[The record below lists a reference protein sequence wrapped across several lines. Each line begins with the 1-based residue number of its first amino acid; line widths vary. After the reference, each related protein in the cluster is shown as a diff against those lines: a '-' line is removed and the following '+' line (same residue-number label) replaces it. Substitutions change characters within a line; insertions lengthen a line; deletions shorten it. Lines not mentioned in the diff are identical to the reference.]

1 MRYFILALLLLLNDV
16 FILLYD
22 TGFLP
27 IPSIPI
33 VIAIIV
39 LLPTVQFRRK
49 LGKTNIYLIIWLIAI
64 WISMAL
70 NKPNY
75 NFLFHFI
82 LYTMFFLLFSNSEK
96 ITLTIKFFTK
106 LLSIYAVFYIV
117 LYLAAN
123 LGVTF
128 DFFTF
133 KYYESGRFIF
143 LFNEPLNAGFALLIA
158 LYYSLKTSNIIQII
172 LITIALLFV
181 QSFTFQLLG
190 FLLIIYSYKELIQK
204 NTIKYLTIVFFPF
217 LGYIFLDLYS
227 QRFQNIFS
235 LSEGSTRV
243 RIAQLLR
250 DIDIVKNNFFLG
262 VGHGNSSKMT
272 FEYLNEFSSS
282 LRNYELN
289 YSNTLFEIL
298 TGSGF
303 FGFLFALL
311 FFNRILFGNNIIK
324 LLLFL
329 LFLTNGFFLYPLLWF
344 FLIFLFQES
353 RLYQKK
359 NLYQKEKEQFI
370 GASTLCKE

>member
-22 TGFLP
+22 SGVLP
-27 IPSIPI
+27 IPSISI
-33 VIAIIV
+33 VIALIV
-39 LLPTVQFRRK
+39 LLPTVQFRKK
-49 LGKTNIYLIIWLIAI
+49 LGKTNSYLIIWMIVI
-64 WISMAL
+64 WVSMLL

-75 NFLFHFI
+75 NFLFHFLI
-82 LYTMFFLLFSNSEK
+82 YVMFFLLFSNSEK

-106 LLSIYAVFYIV
+106 LLSIYAVVYIA

-123 LGVTF
+123 LGVRF

-158 LYYSLKTSNIIQII
+158 LYFSLRTSNIIQII

-190 FLLIIYSYKELIQK
+190 LLLIIYSYRELIQK
-204 NTIKYLTIVFFPF
+204 KTIQYLSVVLFPF
-217 LGYIFLDLYS
+217 LGYMLFNLYS
-227 QRFQNIFS
+227 QRFQSIIS

-250 DIDIVKNNFFLG
+250 DIDIIKNNFFLG
-262 VGHGNSSKMT
+262 VGHGNSSQMT

-282 LRNYELN
+282 LSNYELN
-289 YSNTLFEIL
+289 YSNTLFEIF

-311 FFNRILFGNNIIK
+311 FFNRILFGNNIVK

-344 FLIFLFQES
+344 FLIFLYQES
-353 RLYQKK
+353 RLSQKK
-359 NLYQKEKEQFI
+359 SLHQKEKEQFI
-370 GASTLCKE
+370 GTSTLCKE